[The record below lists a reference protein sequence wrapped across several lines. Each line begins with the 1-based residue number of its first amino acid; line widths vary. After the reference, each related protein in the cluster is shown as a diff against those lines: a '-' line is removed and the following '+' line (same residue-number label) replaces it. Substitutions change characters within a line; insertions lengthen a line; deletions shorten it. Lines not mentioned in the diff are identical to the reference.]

1 MLLTCSL
8 KIEDKDVGDD
18 LAGRRPLPSSVL
30 SLAFF
35 CSQDSLPPSLF
46 ICFFFFLI
54 FSVFFSLFSLYLL
67 FLSSWFL
74 FCSFVCSPLC
84 LSASCVVS
92 WNALLLLK
100 MALELLQEY
109 HGLVSPS
116 VSLCS
121 LFLLFFF
128 LVPPS
133 FVAFLWLFIRLE
145 NAV

>member
-54 FSVFFSLFSLYLL
+54 FSVFF
-67 FLSSWFL
+67 LSSPCIFY
-74 FCSFVCSPLC
+74 FCPPGFSS
-84 LSASCVVS
+84 
-92 WNALLLLK
+92 ALLYAPPYVCLRP
-100 MALELLQEY
+100 
-109 HGLVSPS
+109 VW
-116 VSLCS
+116 SLGMLCCC
-121 LFLLFFF
+121 
-128 LVPPS
+128 
-133 FVAFLWLFIRLE
+133 
-145 NAV
+145 